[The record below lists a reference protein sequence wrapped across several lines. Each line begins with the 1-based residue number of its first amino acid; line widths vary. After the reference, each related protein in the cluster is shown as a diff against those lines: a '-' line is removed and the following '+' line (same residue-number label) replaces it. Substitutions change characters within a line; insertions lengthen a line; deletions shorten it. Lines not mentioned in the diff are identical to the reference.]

1 MQVTIG
7 LFSVLLLCGI
17 PLAFA
22 FGTAGLLGIWWS
34 GLSFSVV
41 PTRAITS
48 IDSMTLLAAPFYILA
63 GELMNS
69 GGITDRLIALSTR
82 IMGRVRGATAYANV
96 LTSVF
101 FSGISGSSVADTAAL
116 GKVFI
121 HGMPREGYTKEYA
134 AAVTL
139 ASALIGPI
147 IPPSI
152 TAVIY
157 AALTGVSVIGLF
169 VAGIVPGLLLGLA
182 CMAVIWVGGLKGDL
196 PAPRPVRPAAFR
208 SGAWPLTV
216 FSSPRFPALIVL
228 GAVGGVFTPTEA
240 GGVACLYAM
249 ALGAWAFRTLDRAT
263 FAAAL
268 RNAARSTAVVFF
280 LVAMVSVASYVL
292 IIEGL
297 GSLSAVLQTGFSDR
311 PYAFLFAS
319 VGMLL
324 FLGLF
329 LEPTVILLVFIPLL
343 LPVARSLELDDF
355 HFAMV
360 VMLTLTVGM
369 ITPPVGINLFVAM
382 SHREHPALSAPESA
396 LAVSGR
402 RACRDRA
409 GDLCPRR
416 SRRVCRGFFGEEA
429 RVTACGRGRC
439 RRQGEVTHPALACRV
454 RLSCGGARQCP
465 DRQVPTGSERLGRER
480 NGRKRSVIAEVVK
493 PVRKGDPFPT
503 GDEHVGFAEE
513 R

>member
-182 CMAVIWVGGLKGDL
+182 CMAVIWVGGLKGTSL
-196 PAPRPVRPAAFR
+196 PHRPVRPASFR

-216 FSSPRFPALIVL
+216 FSSPRFPPLSCLARLVASSL
-228 GAVGGVFTPTEA
+228 RPRRAVWPAFTPWLWEP
-240 GGVACLYAM
+240 GPS
-249 ALGAWAFRTLDRAT
+249 
-263 FAAAL
+263 
-268 RNAARSTAVVFF
+268 ARSTGPHSLPLCGTRPGRRPLCSFW
-280 LVAMVSVASYVL
+280 SRWCRWRPT
-292 IIEGL
+292 
-297 GSLSAVLQTGFSDR
+297 SLSSK
-311 PYAFLFAS
+311 
-319 VGMLL
+319 
-324 FLGLF
+324 
-329 LEPTVILLVFIPLL
+329 
-343 LPVARSLELDDF
+343 
-355 HFAMV
+355 
-360 VMLTLTVGM
+360 
-369 ITPPVGINLFVAM
+369 
-382 SHREHPALSAPESA
+382 
-396 LAVSGR
+396 
-402 RACRDRA
+402 
-409 GDLCPRR
+409 
-416 SRRVCRGFFGEEA
+416 
-429 RVTACGRGRC
+429 
-439 RRQGEVTHPALACRV
+439 
-454 RLSCGGARQCP
+454 
-465 DRQVPTGSERLGRER
+465 GSE
-480 NGRKRSVIAEVVK
+480 A
-493 PVRKGDPFPT
+493 
-503 GDEHVGFAEE
+503 
-513 R
+513 

>member
-7 LFSVLLLCGI
+7 IFSVLLIFGL

-22 FGTAGLLGIWWS
+22 FGIAGVFGIWQT
-34 GLSFSVV
+34 GLSLAVV
-41 PTRAITS
+41 PTRMITS

-63 GELMNS
+63 GELMNA

-82 IMGRVRGATAYANV
+82 IMGQIRGATAYANV

-121 HGMPREGYTKEYA
+121 HGMPREGYSKEFA

-157 AALTGVSVIGLF
+157 AALTGVSVIALF
-169 VAGIVPGLLLGLA
+169 VGGILPGLLLGLA
-182 CMAVIWVGGLKGDL
+182 CMAVIWVGGLRGGL
-196 PAPRPVRPAAFR
+196 PAPPPRQASGEPFWRLMIDGLLVLSLPV
-208 SGAWPLTV
+208 
-216 FSSPRFPALIVL
+216 LIVL

-240 GGVACLYAM
+240 GGVACLYA
-249 ALGAWAFRTLDRAT
+249 AVLGFWAFRTLDMKR
-263 FAAAL
+263 FGEAL
-268 RNAARSTAVVFF
+268 GNAARSTATVFF

-292 IIEGL
+292 IIEGI
-297 GSLSAVLQTGFSDR
+297 GSLSHVLQTSFDDR
-311 PYAFLFAS
+311 PLAFLFAT
-319 VGMLL
+319 VGLL
-324 FLGLF
+324 LLLGLF
-329 LEPTVILLVFIPLL
+329 LEPTVILLVFVPLL
-343 LPVARSLELDDF
+343 LPVARGLGLDDI

-382 SHREHPALSAPESA
+382 SIGKIRLAPLLAALWPFFLAE
-396 LAVSGR
+396 LAVIV
-402 RACRDRA
+402 
-409 GDLCPRR
+409 LII
-416 SRRVCRGFFGEEA
+416 
-429 RVTACGRGRC
+429 
-439 RRQGEVTHPALACRV
+439 L
-454 RLSCGGARQCP
+454 
-465 DRQVPTGSERLGRER
+465 VPEISTVLPGMLR
-480 NGRKRSVIAEVVK
+480 
-493 PVRKGDPFPT
+493 
-503 GDEHVGFAEE
+503 
-513 R
+513 